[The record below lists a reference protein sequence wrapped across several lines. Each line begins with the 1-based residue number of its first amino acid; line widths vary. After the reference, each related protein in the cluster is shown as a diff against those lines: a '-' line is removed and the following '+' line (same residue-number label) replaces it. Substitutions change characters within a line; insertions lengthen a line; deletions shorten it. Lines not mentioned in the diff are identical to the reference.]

1 MVIFK
6 PLHKVIIS
14 LNHSEKGCI
23 EMKPVIE
30 KIVAWGHRNITAKNK
45 STFEITKEAHL
56 TKKGDC
62 VIAVNASKGA
72 LDLDPNF
79 KKMAAK
85 KNSKISIQIE
95 IDNVIQT
102 VFGVGGL
109 SLTFQHPTDL
119 VARKS
124 TFQCGRTLMIKS
136 NKAAFDF
143 SSEFIAN
150 IQCPEKKILIT
161 LMAEVIE

>member
-1 MVIFK
+1 
-6 PLHKVIIS
+6 
-14 LNHSEKGCI
+14 
-23 EMKPVIE
+23 MKQVIE
-30 KIVAWGHRNITAKNK
+30 RIVAWGHENITAKNR
-45 STFEITKEAHL
+45 STFEITKDTHL

-79 KKMAAK
+79 KKLASQ
-85 KNSKISIQIE
+85 KNSKISMRIE
-95 IDNVIQT
+95 IGDIIQT

-124 TFQCGRTLMIKS
+124 NFQCGRTLMIKS

-161 LMAEVIE
+161 LIAEVIE